1 MLGVAIGID
10 PAETGQRKVPAG
22 GRPLAKSN
30 FGRGSDGELVL
41 QHRGTP
47 GPRLR
52 RVSDVASPAP
62 AGTRRA
68 NLRRRDAGGHVPARG
83 VGPAGPTGIGIFFVF
98 WWLFLFRLFCFECSS
113 AKEVCKHCGHN
124 FRSSDRL
131 LSAVLSARLVARP
144 AAELPSDIFGADVH
158 HNRDFLDI
166 PFDTFS

>member
-1 MLGVAIGID
+1 MLGVAIGVD
-10 PAETGQRKVPAG
+10 LAETGQRKVSAG
-22 GRPLAKSN
+22 GRPLAKST
-30 FGRGSDGELVL
+30 FGGGSDGEIVL
-41 QHRGTP
+41 KHRGTP

-83 VGPAGPTGIGIFFVF
+83 VGPAGPTGLVIFCVLVF
-98 WWLFLFRLFCFECSS
+98 FRSDCFFFACSS

-144 AAELPSDIFGADVH
+144 AAELPSDISGADVH

-166 PFDTFS
+166 PSDTFS